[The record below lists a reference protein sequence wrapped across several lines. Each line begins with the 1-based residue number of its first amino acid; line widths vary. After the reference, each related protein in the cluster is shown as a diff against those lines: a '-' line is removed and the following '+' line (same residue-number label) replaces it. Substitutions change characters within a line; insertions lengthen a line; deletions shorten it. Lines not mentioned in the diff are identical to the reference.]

1 MARNS
6 VIIGI
11 LMMLLWII
19 PLFGIMLAII
29 GLVIGIIS
37 YKPADQSMAKAG
49 IFLNSLGLMLS
60 LLLVSISLY
69 LFFSGAIDPQV
80 FLER

>member
-11 LMMLLWII
+11 MMMLLWII
-19 PLFGIMLAII
+19 PLFGIMLAVIDLII
-29 GLVIGIIS
+29 GIVS
-37 YKPADQSMAKAG
+37 YKPADRSMAKAG
-49 IFLNSLGLMLS
+49 IFLNSLGLLLS
-60 LLLVSISLY
+60 LLLISVSIY
-69 LFFSGAIDPQV
+69 LFISGAIDPQV